1 MRRFCLRLAGDDD
14 VLRTRDGREVLAWRV
29 VKDPATSTWPVE
41 VDVVGPNGKDVLT
54 YLVNQN
60 GRKHANV
67 TCDDDIILVDDAKLD
82 CMPDVIKAIRCT
94 QRGDMPGVRS
104 ANKMEKI
111 SPEPLIIRMEI
122 GCNSD

>member
-1 MRRFCLRLAGDDD
+1 M
-14 VLRTRDGREVLAWRV
+14 LRTRDGREVLAWRV

-41 VDVVGPNGKDVLT
+41 VDVVAHNGQDTLT

-67 TCDDDIILVDDAKLD
+67 TCDDDILIVDDAKLD
-82 CMPDVIKAIRCT
+82 CMPEPLGAIRCA
-94 QRGDMPGVRS
+94 QRGDMAGVRS
-104 ANKMEKI
+104 FNKMEKI

-122 GCNSD
+122 GYNSD